1 MTTSAMGSLALP
13 IQVRDWAALEE
24 IFAEIEMDDRFQL
37 EAPISE
43 SEDILDAWQETGW
56 KVGGTAD

>member
-1 MTTSAMGSLALP
+1 MTTSAMGTLALP

-24 IFAEIEMDDRFQL
+24 IFAEIEIEDRSQL

-43 SEDILDAWQETGW
+43 SEDILDSWQETGW
-56 KVGGTAD
+56 KVGITSD